1 EPLLEGVEVLLRD
14 GPERSVRA
22 PPRPCILLV
31 DDERRGRGGAI
42 EDRRRPPRSPPPRAR
57 NHPACRGCRTRRSAS
72 RAEEDAPPVALD
84 GYERA
89 RAHAR
94 EPPDVPPAR
103 EDVGPGAVVEEH
115 AEGPQPRRK
124 RPAGASTW
132 GASTSKLPPRP
143 SKPTSAAASAT
154 APASTVQRPMARTTT
169 SARSGSAAMPT
180 AARRASGTS
189 AGRM

>member
-1 EPLLEGVEVLLRD
+1 GVEVLLRD

-31 DDERRGRGGAI
+31 DDERRGGAVLSRI
-42 EDRRRPPRSPPPRAR
+42 AADRRDLL
-57 NHPACRGCRTRRSAS
+57 HQEPATTPHAADAAHGRSAS

-103 EDVGPGAVVEEH
+103 EA
-115 AEGPQPRRK
+115 
-124 RPAGASTW
+124 
-132 GASTSKLPPRP
+132 
-143 SKPTSAAASAT
+143 
-154 APASTVQRPMARTTT
+154 
-169 SARSGSAAMPT
+169 
-180 AARRASGTS
+180 
-189 AGRM
+189 